1 VSRTGAESFIV
12 DSLNIG
18 NLERALR
25 IVAGLGLIGLAAG
38 GVIGTWGY
46 VGYRAAAHRSDR
58 VVPAVPG
65 AGHSNHVA
73 LNRHGPR
80 GTPAE

>member
-1 VSRTGAESFIV
+1 M

-38 GVIGTWGY
+38 GGAWGY
-46 VGYRAAAHRSDR
+46 VGI
-58 VVPAVPG
+58 VPLLTGLIAWCPLYQVLG
-65 AGHSNHVA
+65 IRTTS
-73 LNRHGPR
+73 R
-80 GTPAE
+80 

>member
-46 VGYRAAAHRSDR
+46 VGI
-58 VVPAVPG
+58 VPLLTGLIAWCPLYQVLG
-65 AGHSNHVA
+65 IRTTS
-73 LNRHGPR
+73 R
-80 GTPAE
+80 